1 MKLTRVWLAAAI
13 LAVAAMPGVAQT
25 PSPEIVVQV
34 GGTAMIPAPGFQKSV
49 VIDADKADFEV
60 LPDGVRVRGKALGQT
75 KVVVWDRDGKTHP
88 YLVTVVASGE
98 VDRQRERTIK
108 AALAADALT
117 RDLAI
122 EVTVDG
128 DTATLSGT
136 VSSGAAAERAT
147 ALAGARI
154 AKVQNKLTIGPA
166 PALGPAVAPRSAPET
181 GAVPPPAL
189 PSGSRTNP
197 PLANLPSLGVKLDD
211 IKQAG
216 ALDMSVG
223 EARLVTVPTELKRAL
238 IAESAVADVVMMPP
252 REVVIIAK
260 APGETTLMLWYIGA
274 DAYLGQRESAMVKV
288 RVVGPPEK
296 AGAPGNT
303 PSAAEID
310 RVLALVGVQGVQVVT
325 RHDATAPSVIL
336 TGTVP
341 TQAHRLRAEQAITAL
356 FPTTSRISNFIEVRS
371 LASQRPEV
379 LEAQANRI
387 EKLLAAEL
395 PNASIRVR
403 LRTEPD
409 GETLRV
415 LLSGEAPVPADRL
428 KAEQIVQFELG
439 SAAQITNNIVTPL
452 PPPPDELV
460 GGGAGGPAPGG
471 AAGGGKPVAA
481 AERKPIAQ
489 AVAEALEASGVPH
502 ERVVVEVFETP
513 KKRVVLRGSCRNEE
527 EQADIVQA
535 VQEVV
540 EQYNNEYELRDKG
553 LQVKMAR
560 VVTEAQIVEMT
571 ASDLRQIG
579 FSYGT
584 PTGGTGTSGGTGS
597 TTSGT
602 SVVSSNGQLTVY
614 GERTANGRIN
624 RLDALAASVRALVT
638 NNRARVLS
646 QPNITSNESQQGT
659 VEIVTEIPLPS
670 TTTGTGGTTGVS
682 VEFRPVGIRLLVTPR
697 IAWAPTTNAIEMTI
711 ETEVSAVDYGLSVVI
726 GNSTIPA
733 LTTRKAI
740 TVVTVDDGE
749 TLAIGGLTTE
759 TERKNVS
766 RLPFISDIPVIGELF
781 RNTENRKEQ
790 TTVVVVMT
798 PRIKW

>member
-1 MKLTRVWLAAAI
+1 MKLTRFWLAAAI
-13 LAVAAMPGVAQT
+13 LAAAAMPSAAQT

-88 YLVTVVASGE
+88 YLVTVVAAGE

-108 AALAADALT
+108 AALAADPLT

-128 DTATLSGT
+128 DTATLSGA

-181 GAVPPPAL
+181 SALPSPAL
-189 PSGSRTNP
+189 PSGSSRPNP

-356 FPTTSRISNFIEVRS
+356 FPTNSRISNFIEVRS

-379 LEAQANRI
+379 LEAQAKRI

-460 GGGAGGPAPGG
+460 GGGPPGAG
-471 AAGGGKPVAA
+471 AAGAGKPVA

-535 VQEVV
+535 VTEVL

-571 ASDLRQIG
+571 ASDLRQLG

-584 PTGGTGTSGGTGS
+584 PTGGSGTSGGTSG

-697 IAWAPTTNAIEMTI
+697 IAWAPVTNAIEMTI
-711 ETEVSAVDYGLSVVI
+711 ETEVSAVDYGLSIVI